1 MSSPEADDQFPRTL
15 LTIPTQYQSAIPKT
29 VSSQSPPSQ
38 TAMANKNQP
47 LFDDTNNETQFRQR
61 VMAAVSCYNGDPD
74 DLSAW
79 LENTGQFFAKEYIP
93 DTHQVFALRFLLT
106 EQALDIYN
114 AHEDLIHN
122 FNDLRKLLLHT
133 AGKAPL
139 RTLAS
144 LDTIFTLPPHISAP
158 AANSTSFES
167 HSNTTTPFS
176 NTSITL
182 TQSPD
187 ELTQNEYR
195 KSIIA
200 QFHDDKSLKFSGEHK
215 QDVLKW
221 IEKLDRKFELA
232 EISDAKRFDYLPEL
246 LQKGA
251 LNWFLEHKSSLNRSW
266 SDFAQQFK
274 KVYDSPNRAQLAF
287 QKLQNYHQS
296 ADQDVRSFCSVIR
309 KLCKEYDP
317 DMSKKMKVD
326 FLLRTVNPM
335 YRPEILKLK
344 PTDADEFEQTAID
357 VENTFLTLKAYEANT
372 SSTGNT
378 TTSILPY
385 GSNYSSQQQSPASNS
400 NYQRRRNNFQ
410 SNRRPYSN
418 TPSRQ
423 VPSSQTNSQ
432 GSQPSLN
439 YNSPTSSQQQH
450 LFAFTSTG
458 SESSSPPSPQQQQQS
473 IPPLMS
479 LSPITTPPH
488 QQHNAPVSSSTQSL
502 ICQLCNRQGHSA
514 RACPF

>member
-1 MSSPEADDQFPRTL
+1 MSSSDADDPFPHTL
-15 LTIPTQYQSAIPKT
+15 LTIPTEYQSTIPKT
-29 VSSQSPPSQ
+29 VSSQSTPSQ
-38 TAMANKNQP
+38 TAMAAKTQP
-47 LFDDTNNETQFRQR
+47 LFDDTNNEMKFHQR
-61 VMAAVSCYNGDPD
+61 VMEAVPFYNGDPE
-74 DLSAW
+74 DLSDW
-79 LENTGQFFAKEYIP
+79 LRNTGQFFAKEYIP
-93 DTHQVFALRFLLT
+93 DAHQVFALRFLLI

-122 FNDLRKLLLHT
+122 FNDLRKLLLHK

-144 LDTIFTLPPHISAP
+144 LDTIPTLPLHMPP
-158 AANSTSFES
+158 PGANSTNFEFN
-167 HSNTTTPFS
+167 SNTTTPFS

-187 ELTQNEYR
+187 DLTQNEYR

-215 QDVLKW
+215 QDILKW
-221 IEKLDRKFELA
+221 IEKLERKFQLA
-232 EISDAKRFDYLPEL
+232 EISDAKRFDYLTEL

-274 KVYDSPNRAQLAF
+274 KIYDSPNRAQLAF
-287 QKLQNYHQS
+287 QKLQSYHQS

-357 VENTFLTLKAYEANT
+357 VETRGKKRDFIYFK
-372 SSTGNT
+372 
-378 TTSILPY
+378 I
-385 GSNYSSQQQSPASNS
+385 
-400 NYQRRRNNFQ
+400 F
-410 SNRRPYSN
+410 
-418 TPSRQ
+418 
-423 VPSSQTNSQ
+423 
-432 GSQPSLN
+432 
-439 YNSPTSSQQQH
+439 
-450 LFAFTSTG
+450 
-458 SESSSPPSPQQQQQS
+458 
-473 IPPLMS
+473 
-479 LSPITTPPH
+479 
-488 QQHNAPVSSSTQSL
+488 
-502 ICQLCNRQGHSA
+502 
-514 RACPF
+514 